1 MNAPLSPS
9 LVAHALA
16 DPYRLLVEAATDVAL
31 CALDSAGRVVTW
43 NTGAER
49 LTGYP
54 RGDAVGRSLTF
65 LYPTGAGAEQ
75 LEQVLR
81 GALERGRV
89 EEFGEWAGRGG
100 ALFTARWV
108 TTALFEGGHHVGF
121 AVALRAE
128 SPVPAPADRTG
139 SDAELRRL
147 RAIVDHTVDG
157 VVVADT
163 DGNLLEWNPA
173 ALRMHGFADLDS
185 VRCHFST
192 FTDMFVLSP
201 LGGEPLPCTE
211 WPVSRLIR
219 GESVGCELHVRRT
232 DVGREWIIR
241 YDGTV
246 VPDPAGGSRLV
257 VLTLHDVT
265 EQRRAEADSR
275 RSADLLRAVADG
287 TTDAVFVKDRDGKY
301 LLCNEA
307 GARCV
312 GRPVSEVLG
321 TDDAA
326 LFDAESARLI
336 AERDQRVMESGRAE
350 TSEEVL
356 TAVGVTRAY
365 QATKAPYRD
374 AAGAVIGVVGIS
386 RDVTERKRAEE
397 SLVLFRALVDRT
409 TDGIEVIDPE
419 TGRYLDVNEK
429 ACLIHGYTREE
440 YLGLTVTDVE
450 PGAAWRSWAE
460 GAGDTGT
467 FEGRR
472 RRKGGATFPVE
483 VRANRVR
490 LDREYL
496 VAVVRDLTRRKM
508 AEESLEQAHALLRT
522 LIDTL
527 PDAIWTKDTN
537 GQFVTSNRAHNEMV
551 GARAESD
558 VIGKTGFDFHP
569 LKLARRYHEDDMR
582 VLHYGE
588 TVFNKEDL
596 VHTQGRERWHLVSKV
611 PLRDRSGAV
620 TGLVGI
626 SRNIQALKEAE
637 NTLRASEARTKAVIQ
652 TALDCIIV
660 IDAQGRV
667 LEFNPAAERVFG
679 CTRGEV
685 LGTEMADLFIPPEH
699 RDAHRAGM
707 LRYLATGEGPVL
719 GRRLELP
726 ALRKGGERFV
736 AELSIGRN
744 PGDPPT
750 FTGFLRDITDRKRD
764 EEALRQE
771 RDRFARLA
779 AVSPGVIH
787 SFRLRP
793 DGTRCF
799 PYASPRIADIYGV
812 PPEALAENTL
822 AVRAL
827 VHPDDMTRLQA
838 DLAESARTM
847 SVWHS
852 EHRVQHPVRGEIWVE
867 YRSAPAR
874 EPDGSILWH
883 GVLTDVTERKRA
895 QVELDRR
902 RAELELILDTVP
914 ALIFFKDRAHRLVRV
929 NRELARLVGRPRGEL
944 EGRTDEE
951 LGSPHAARYHRD
963 EDAIMASGRPLLG
976 VIEPLHTA
984 TGTRWL
990 QTDKVPYRDGTG
1002 TVAGVVGFAIDVTDR
1017 RVAEEALRRTQE
1029 RLRSVIS
1036 SSPAVLYTHTVESGR
1051 IGGIAWMSENV
1062 RGMLGFAPEDVA
1074 DRAWWGVNAHP
1085 EDRDRVTVAAGKDL
1099 FANGRVT
1106 EEYRVRH
1113 RSGQYRWVRAEL
1125 RLVRASTGE
1134 PVEVVGSW
1142 SDVTERKQVEEQF
1155 RQAQKMEA
1163 VGRLAGGVAHDF
1175 NNLLTI
1181 INGYADLLIGS
1192 TPAADP
1198 TYKAITAIAA
1208 AGERAAGLTA
1218 QLLAFSRKAIIEP
1231 KVLDLN
1237 ELVSQSARLLAR
1249 LIGEDV
1255 TLSTVLDPGLARVK
1269 VDPGQIEQVVMN
1281 LVVNARDAMPTGGR
1295 LTIETRALTV
1305 VPGDAACPDVEPGGY
1320 AQLNVSD
1327 TGSGMTDEVKARIFE
1342 PFFTTKEQGKG
1353 TGLGLATVYGIVK
1366 TYGGHID
1373 VHSEVGAGTTFKLLF
1388 PVVTQ
1393 EAPRSAAAETASAP
1407 RGAETV
1413 LLVEDDAGVRGVA
1426 KIALRTHGYEV
1437 LEADCGADAVRVI
1450 ARHPGVIHL
1459 LITDVVMPGVG
1470 GREVAEAVR
1479 ARYPGVKVVY
1489 MSGYTD
1495 DAVVRH
1501 GIGAATDAFLQKPFT
1516 PFSLARKVREVLDG

>member
-1 MNAPLSPS
+1 M
-9 LVAHALA
+9 
-16 DPYRLLVEAATDVAL
+16 VEATTDLAL
-31 CALDSAGRVVTW
+31 FALDSAGHVVTW

-54 RGDAVGRSLTF
+54 REEVVGRSF
-65 LYPTGAGAEQ
+65 AVLYSASASAER

-81 GALERGRV
+81 TALEHGRV
-89 EEFGEWAGRGG
+89 ERFGAWAGRGG
-100 ALFTARWV
+100 AAFTARTV
-108 TTALFEGGHHVGF
+108 ITALFDEGHHVGF

-128 SPVPAPADRTG
+128 SPPQAPPKR
-139 SDAELRRL
+139 SELEAELRRL

-163 DGNLLEWNPA
+163 AGNLLEWNPA

-185 VRCHFST
+185 VRRHFST
-192 FTDMFVLSP
+192 FADTFVLSP

-246 VPDPAGGSRLV
+246 VPDPAGGPGLV

-312 GRPVSEVLG
+312 GKTVVEVLG

-326 LFDAESARLI
+326 LFDPESARQI
-336 AERDQRVMESGRAE
+336 AERDRRVMESGRAE

-356 TAVGVTRAY
+356 TAAGVTRAY

-374 AAGAVIGVVGIS
+374 ATGAVIGIVGIS
-386 RDVTERKRAEE
+386 RDVTDRKRAEE
-397 SLVLFRALVDRT
+397 SLILFRALVDRT

-419 TGRYLDVNEK
+419 TGRFFDVNEK
-429 ACLIHGYTREE
+429 ACLIHGYTRAE
-440 YLGLTVTDVE
+440 YLTLAVTDVDP
-450 PGAAWRSWAE
+450 PGAARS
-460 GAGDTGT
+460 GAGTAGSNETGT
-467 FEGRR
+467 FGGQR
-472 RRKGGATFPVE
+472 RRKDGSLFPVE
-483 VRANRVR
+483 VRVNRVR
-490 LDREYL
+490 LDRDYL
-496 VAVVRDLTRRKM
+496 VAVVRDVTKRKR
-508 AEESLEQAHALLRT
+508 AEESLERAHALLRT
-522 LIDTL
+522 LVDAL
-527 PDAIWTKDTN
+527 PDAIWTKDAD

-569 LKLARRYHEDDMR
+569 LKLAQQYHADDMR

-588 TVFNKEDL
+588 TVFNKEEL
-596 VHTQGRERWHLVSKV
+596 VRCQGRDRWHLVVKT
-611 PLRDRSGAV
+611 PLRDRTGAV

-626 SRNIQALKEAE
+626 SRNIQDLKDTEE
-637 NTLRASEARTKAVIQ
+637 TLRASEARTKAVIQ
-652 TALDCIIV
+652 TALDCIVV

-679 CTRGEV
+679 YTRAEV
-685 LGTEMADLFIPPEH
+685 LGTEMAELIIPPEY

-707 LRYLATGEGPVL
+707 IRYLTTGEGPAL

-726 ALRKGGERFV
+726 ALRKGGERFI

-744 PGDPPT
+744 PGEPPT

-764 EEALRQE
+764 EEALLLE

-779 AVSPGVIH
+779 AVSPGVVH
-787 SFRLRP
+787 SLRARP
-793 DGTRCF
+793 DGTLCF
-799 PYASPRIADIYGV
+799 PYASPGIVDIYGV
-812 PPEALAENTL
+812 PPEVLAED
-822 AVRAL
+822 ASVIRAL
-827 VHPDDMTRLQA
+827 LYPEDVERLGA
-838 DLAESARTM
+838 ILAESARTM
-847 SVWHS
+847 SLWHV
-852 EHRVQHPVRGEIWVE
+852 EHRVRHPVKGEIWVE
-867 YRSAPAR
+867 GWSAPAR
-874 EPDGSILWH
+874 EPDGGILWH

-914 ALIFFKDRAHRLVRV
+914 AIIFFKDRAHRLVRV
-929 NRELARLVGRPRGEL
+929 NRELARLVGRPREEL

-963 EDAIMASGRPLLG
+963 EDVIMASGQPLLG
-976 VIEPLHTA
+976 VIEPLSTV

-990 QTDKVPYRDGTG
+990 QTDKVPYRDEAGRI
-1002 TVAGVVGFAIDVTDR
+1002 AGVVGFAVDVTDR
-1017 RVAEEALRRTQE
+1017 RVAEEALRRAQE
-1029 RLRSVIS
+1029 RLRHVIS
-1036 SSPAVLYTHTVESGR
+1036 SSPAVLFTLTVEGGR
-1051 IGGIAWMSENV
+1051 VGGIAWMSENV
-1062 RGMLGFAPEDVA
+1062 RGMLGYAPEEVSE
-1074 DRAWWGVNAHP
+1074 RAWWAINMHP
-1085 EDRDRVTVAAGKDL
+1085 EDRERVAADTGVDL
-1099 FANGRVT
+1099 FTNGRVT
-1106 EEYRVRH
+1106 DEYRFRH
-1113 RSGQYRWVRAEL
+1113 RNGQYRWVQAEL

-1181 INGYADLLIGS
+1181 INGYADLLVGS
-1192 TPAADP
+1192 TPVVDP
-1198 TYKAITAIAA
+1198 NYKAVTAIAA

-1231 KVLDLN
+1231 KILDLN

-1255 TLSTVLDPGLARVK
+1255 TLSAVLAPGLARVK
-1269 VDPGQIEQVVMN
+1269 VDPGQIEQAVMN
-1281 LVVNARDAMPTGGR
+1281 LVVNARDAMPKGGR
-1295 LTIETRALTV
+1295 LTIETRGLTV
-1305 VPGDAACPDVEPGGY
+1305 ASGDGAYPDLEPGHY
-1320 AQLNVSD
+1320 VQLAVSD
-1327 TGSGMTDEVKARIFE
+1327 TGTGMTDEVKSQIFE

-1373 VHSEVGAGTTFKLLF
+1373 VHSEVGLGTTFKLFF
-1388 PVVTQ
+1388 PA
-1393 EAPRSAAAETASAP
+1393 APQDTARPATSALAAVP
-1407 RGAETV
+1407 RGSETV

-1426 KIALRTHGYEV
+1426 KLALRMYGYEI
-1437 LEADCGADAVRVI
+1437 LEADCGAEAIRTL
-1450 ARHPGVIHL
+1450 ARHSGPIHL
-1459 LITDVVMPGVG
+1459 LVTDVVMPGVG

-1479 ARYPGVKVVY
+1479 ARHPGIKVVY

-1495 DAVVRH
+1495 DAMVRN
-1501 GIGAATDAFLQKPFT
+1501 GIVEATDAFLQKPFT
-1516 PFSLARKVREVLDG
+1516 PMSLARKVREVLDG